1 MTVPAVWQ
9 AAVSLA
15 PPPASLLL
23 LLLLAVSAAV
33 LWDNLSRRGRLLRRI
48 PGPRA
53 YPLIGNLFDVPRGT
67 KYYIPD
73 VSKLNDR
80 FPGGLI
86 HLRFGGMHYVWITS
100 TESAESLL
108 PSRRAIDKSTDYEPF
123 RPWMGDGLLL
133 STGDKWHRR
142 RKLLTP
148 PFHNVA
154 VMESFLEVMNED
166 ASALVKRLEASGGQS
181 LDVMPLVSDSALN
194 ILAQTAMGVS
204 LTEHS
209 HGAEYRAAVKRMSV
223 VVMERFFSPWLRNNF
238 IFQLLGWK
246 KEQDEAV
253 GVLHSF
259 TRNVIRD
266 RRAARAD
273 ADPGTAAEEE
283 GLSRRKAFLDLL
295 LSSEEGAQLT
305 DEDVAEEVDTFM
317 FEGHDTTTSGIV
329 WTMFNIARFPDV
341 QRRVHAELDALL
353 PDTPPT
359 REDLA
364 QLQYLEHTIKESHR
378 LFPPVPLF
386 SRNLRFDETVA
397 GYEIPAGTNV
407 MFAPHVIHQDPRH
420 WPEPDKFDPDRHRPE
435 TAATRHPFALIPFSA
450 GPRNCIGQ
458 KFAMMEEKAVLSAIL
473 RRFSLET
480 DNEYSLDMFRVELTL
495 QADTPVRIRF
505 VPRGDK

>member
-1 MTVPAVWQ
+1 MSASALWQ
-9 AAVSLA
+9 AALSLA
-15 PPPASLLL
+15 PPPAPLLL

-33 LWDNLSRRGRLLRRI
+33 LWDHLSRRRRLLRRL

-53 YPLIGNLFDVPRGT
+53 YPLIGNLFDMPRGP
-67 KYYIPD
+67 KSYIPD
-73 VSKLNDR
+73 VLKLNDR
-80 FPGGLI
+80 TPGGLL
-86 HLRFGGMHYVWITS
+86 HLRFGGVDYVLLTS
-100 TESAESLL
+100 AESAETLL
-108 PSRRAIDKSTDYEPF
+108 RSRRAITKSTDYDPA
-123 RPWMGDGLLL
+123 RVWMGDGLLL
-133 STGDKWHRR
+133 STGDKWHQR

-148 PFHNVA
+148 AFHNVD
-154 VMESFLEVMNED
+154 VLESFLEVMNEN
-166 ASALVKRLEASGGQS
+166 ASALVKRLEASGGQT
-181 LDVMPLVSDSALN
+181 LDVMPLVSDTALN

-204 LTEHS
+204 LTEDS
-209 HGAEYRAAVKRMSV
+209 RGAEYITAAQRMGA
-223 VVMERFFSPWLRNNF
+223 VVMGRFWYPWLWSDF
-238 IFQLLGWK
+238 IFWLLGWK

-266 RRAARAD
+266 RRRARAD
-273 ADPGTAAEEE
+273 ADTGTAAEEE

-341 QRRVHAELDALL
+341 QRKVHAELDDLL

-364 QLQYLEHTIKESHR
+364 QLQYLGSVIKESHR
-378 LFPPVPLF
+378 LFPPVPNF
-386 SRNLRFDETVA
+386 SRNLRSDETIA

-407 MFAPHVIHQDPRH
+407 SLFPHVIHRDPRH
-420 WPEPDKFDPDRHRPE
+420 WPEPEKFDPDRHRPE

-458 KFAMMEEKAVLSAIL
+458 KFATMEEKAILSAIL

-480 DNEYSLDMFRVELTL
+480 DNEYSLNMFRVVLTL
-495 QADTPVRIRF
+495 QADPPVRIRF